1 MTGWTSAQ
9 VFQANSDAQAMRTL
23 DQPPKVLRNP
33 AGINRIFPVKAHM
46 ESDDLFSPTVYRFQ
60 GRHVNT
66 HGTLGDSGVTVP
78 NFIARKEA
86 VIAYGYTCFK
96 ERVYVLGKQVECL
109 RSGRVL

>member
-1 MTGWTSAQ
+1 
-9 VFQANSDAQAMRTL
+9 MRTL
-23 DQPPKVLRNP
+23 NQLGKVLYDS
-33 AGINRIFPVKAHM
+33 AGIDRIFPKAHM
-46 ESDDLFSPTVYRFQ
+46 ESNDLFSPTTYRFQ

-66 HGTLGDSGVTVP
+66 HGTLSDSGVMVP

-86 VIAYGYTCFK
+86 VVAYGYACFK